1 MTQQDIDDVKKI
13 IFDGVISPEGR
24 YAAFVRRISET
35 SGFDDYISVLLS
47 FTDTPRFGSVLRE
60 WMTTTEN
67 MMVWRKAFTHA
78 SVDPSCNE
86 VLETI
91 GDASMNSHF
100 KTYLRLANPDITECQ
115 MTSLSNHYMSKLFQ
129 PRMAKK
135 YSMHK
140 HLVVSPTFR
149 EFATSEVED
158 SLAEDAVEAFCGA
171 LSILN
176 KTFFDEVS
184 SGKLKISAEMV
195 AELASNHP
203 VMRFLQMYFSFDP
216 VDYKYSKAPSRN
228 QIQMILNNLGWPR
241 SSPCF
246 VKTLGLV
253 AFADEATRFL
263 RSKGYKGATS
273 ASGRDHEPFDTIL
286 ESLNSE
292 GFVIR
297 AHEDLTPRKK
307 EMDEKY
313 SSYSVNFHQ
322 SGSRY
327 YASISGSLKTIPVKR
342 IIGEGLGS
350 DRKEALVAAVDMAL
364 NN

>member
-1 MTQQDIDDVKKI
+1 MTQQDIDDVRKI
-13 IFDGVISPEGR
+13 IFDGATPREGR
-24 YAAFVRRISET
+24 YAAFVRRTAEA
-35 SGFDDYISVLLS
+35 SGFDDYISVLLT
-47 FTDTPRFGSVLRE
+47 FTDTPRFGSILRE
-60 WMTTTEN
+60 WMTTPEN

-100 KTYLRLANPDITECQ
+100 KTYLRLADPNITECQ
-115 MTSLSNHYMSKLFQ
+115 MTSLSNHYMSKFFQ

-140 HLVVSPTFR
+140 HLAVSPTFR

-171 LSILN
+171 LSVLN
-176 KTFFDEVS
+176 KMFFDEVS
-184 SGKLKISAEMV
+184 SGKLKICTEMV

-203 VMRFLQMYFSFDP
+203 VMRFLQMYFSYDP
-216 VDYKYSKAPSRN
+216 VDYKYSKVPSRN
-228 QIQMILNNLGWPR
+228 QIQMILNNLGFR
-241 SSPCF
+241 TSSCF
-246 VKTLGLV
+246 VKASGPV
-253 AFADEATRFL
+253 AFTDEAIRFL
-263 RSKGYKGATS
+263 RSKGYKGVTS
-273 ASGRDHEPFDTIL
+273 ASGQNHEPFDAIL
-286 ESLNSE
+286 GSLNSE
-292 GFVIR
+292 GFMIR
-297 AHEDLTPRKK
+297 AHEDLIPRKK

-327 YASISGSLKTIPVKR
+327 YASISGSLRTIPVKR
-342 IIGEGLGS
+342 IVGEGLGS
-350 DRKEALVAAVDMAL
+350 DRKEALTAAVNMAL
-364 NN
+364 N